1 MMGRSIAHGQQ
12 QEGPKACYSRGHH
25 THALPVLSTL
35 AHPSICGNRSQRVCI
50 HPSMWRKLNTRGAP
64 WSQRHSRRG
73 RRTDKGL

>member
-35 AHPSICGNRSQRVCI
+35 AQKHAAAEGTTRTPCQCYPPSPTHPSVAIGVKGSVSIQACGAS
-50 HPSMWRKLNTRGAP
+50 
-64 WSQRHSRRG
+64 
-73 RRTDKGL
+73 